1 MLYFPARAGALLHR
15 DEKTQVQRVLIYC
28 RHTIGIGHLVR
39 SLSIAE
45 ELAQR
50 FDVLMALGGERVEG
64 LTLPARIRYFELPAA
79 AGVSERL
86 ALGEELGNPLLA
98 AAKMWRPDVIL
109 TELYPFGRKSFD
121 AELLP
126 MLRWAKAQ
134 PDKPLVASSV
144 RDILVHRANAESFE
158 QRVVGIIGSYFDLVL
173 VHGDERF
180 VPLDLTFSRVRD
192 LACPVRYT
200 GYVTRAKRYKAP
212 SAVEPRIVVSNGG
225 GRCVPGQQLLRA
237 SVAAALQYPDR
248 LPYTFEIYTGPL
260 APDDVYSHLCALTA
274 GAPNIRVARFTPDL
288 GARLRGATLA
298 ISMGGYNTVL
308 DLLGAKIPALIYPE
322 YGNGDTEQEVRAER
336 LEKLGAASVLSGEDL
351 QPERLTEAIE
361 SVVQRKPAAIEIDL
375 NGARNTKRILE
386 QILAQRK
393 IPAPVA
399 TGCPQ

>member
-1 MLYFPARAGALLHR
+1 M
-15 DEKTQVQRVLIYC
+15 QRVLLYC

-45 ELAQR
+45 ALAQR

-64 LTLPARIRYFELPAA
+64 LTLPAGIRYFELPAA

-86 ALGEELGNPLLA
+86 ALGEELGEPLLA

-134 PDKPLVASSV
+134 PDKPLVVSSV

-180 VPLDLTFSRVRD
+180 VPLDVTFSRVRD

-200 GYVTRAKRYKAP
+200 GYVTRAKNYAAP
-212 SAVEPRIVVSNGG
+212 AAAEPRVVVSNGG
-225 GRCVPGQQLLRA
+225 GRCVPGQKLLRA
-237 SVAAALQYPDR
+237 SVAAALQFPDR
-248 LPYTFEIYTGPL
+248 LPYTFEVYTGPL
-260 APDDVYSHLCALTA
+260 APDAVYEDLCALAA
-274 GAPNIRVARFTPDL
+274 GAANIRVARFTPDL

-298 ISMGGYNTVL
+298 IGMGGYNTVL

-351 QPERLTEAIE
+351 QPERMTQAIE
-361 SVVQRKPAAIEIDL
+361 SVLRRKPAAIEIDL
-375 NGARNTKRILE
+375 DGAGNTMRILHE
-386 QILAQRK
+386 MQARRSDLAS
-393 IPAPVA
+393 AA
-399 TGCPQ
+399 AGCPQ

>member
-1 MLYFPARAGALLHR
+1 M
-15 DEKTQVQRVLIYC
+15 QRVLLYC

-45 ELAQR
+45 ALAQR

-64 LTLPARIRYFELPAA
+64 LTLPSGIRYFELPAA
-79 AGVSERL
+79 TSVSERL

-134 PDKPLVASSV
+134 PDKPLVVSSV

-200 GYVTRAKRYKAP
+200 GYVTRANSHAAP
-212 SAVEPRIVVSNGG
+212 AAVEPRIVVSNGG

-248 LPYTFEIYTGPL
+248 LPYTFEVYTGPF
-260 APDDVYSHLCALTA
+260 APDAVYSDLCALA
-274 GAPNIRVARFTPDL
+274 SGAPNIRVARFTPGL

-322 YGNGDTEQEVRAER
+322 YGNGDTEQETRAER
-336 LEKLGAASVLSGEDL
+336 LEKLGAASVLSAEDL
-351 QPERLTEAIE
+351 SPDKLTQAIE
-361 SVVQRKPAAIEIDL
+361 RAVRRKPAAIEINLD
-375 NGARNTKRILE
+375 GAANTIRILKE
-386 QILAQRK
+386 MQAHRRH
-393 IPAPVA
+393 PAPVA
-399 TGCPQ
+399 AGCLQ

>member
-1 MLYFPARAGALLHR
+1 LHR
-15 DEKTQVQRVLIYC
+15 DEKTQVKRVLLYC

-39 SLSIAE
+39 SLSIGEA
-45 ELAQR
+45 LAQR

-64 LTLPARIRYFELPAA
+64 LALPVGIRYFELPAV
-79 AGVSERL
+79 AGLTERL

-126 MLRWAKAQ
+126 MLRWAKTQ
-134 PDKPLVASSV
+134 PDKPLVVSSV

-158 QRVVGIIGSYFDLVL
+158 QRVVDIIGSYFDLVL

-180 VPLDLTFSRVRD
+180 APLELTFSRVRD

-200 GYVTRAKRYKAP
+200 GYVTRAKSCTAP
-212 SAVEPRIVVSNGG
+212 AAVEPRVVVSNGG
-225 GRCVPGQQLLRA
+225 GRCAPGQQLLRA
-237 SVAAALQYPDR
+237 SVAAALRYPDR
-248 LPYTFEIYTGPL
+248 LPYTFEVYTGPL
-260 APDDVYSHLCALTA
+260 APDAVYSELCELAN
-274 GAPNIRVARFTPDL
+274 GAPNIHVARFTPDL

-308 DLLGAKIPALIYPE
+308 DLLGAMIPALIYPE

-336 LEKLGAASVLSGEDL
+336 LEKLGAATVLSGEDL
-351 QPERLTEAIE
+351 QPERLMEAIE
-361 SVVQRKPAAIEIDL
+361 RIVHRKPAAIDINLD
-375 NGARNTKRILE
+375 GASNTARILE
-386 QILAQRK
+386 QMQAQRS

-399 TGCPQ
+399 AECLE